1 MKPPIQR
8 QLFIPFV
15 EHKSTIQRYLA
26 YFDVRQYSPSLS
38 LYHFISGPCFH
49 IFALLLVPLMPRL
62 RNLKEVS
69 WLSPQRQT
77 SKDSCSPPPSLPP
90 LPLLAFLFLSITGKL
105 LAALFQPHLSKL
117 TIFPPHLFYV
127 LIKHSYSPLLPH
139 TAFLSFTYNE

>member
-105 LAALFQPHLSKL
+105 FSCSLPAPPLQTHHISSPSVLCPYKALLLSSPS
-117 TIFPPHLFYV
+117 T
-127 LIKHSYSPLLPH
+127 HS
-139 TAFLSFTYNE
+139 FSFIYLQ